1 MTLGSLCAAL
11 ACFAGLQALFAIA
24 PRVHPSGAA
33 LIRASTLSPLE
44 WRLHQHNHEGWY
56 RRWLRPIALLWGTRL
71 HVRPARMDPLYLIQA
86 GLDPEELDGV
96 EFRVMRLMSA
106 LAGAV
111 IACLLAVIAS
121 VGLALVP
128 LLAWAGYIAPARVL
142 AGRRRRR
149 QDQVHRE
156 LPQLISM
163 IRAFPL
169 LIARTIHLFGFPA
182 VVVRT
187 AIQYTI
193 AHRAGLAIDEVK
205 YFRVDDPAGYTVYEA
220 PSRLSTAIAITYLPT
235 LVLLIL
241 GVVCLAPALAQSKK
255 AGSGLAATLR
265 DQELMVRLSERNR
278 ATAQASSVSTKLLGV
293 LGGIYLPEFVILI
306 MIPLFWGIMQ
316 RAFG

>member
-11 ACFAGLQALFAIA
+11 ACFAGLQALFGIA

-142 AGRRRRR
+142 AGRRRSR

-163 IRAFPL
+163 IRAFTVAGMPL
-169 LIARTIHLFGFPA
+169 ERGLHLLSANTSPDSILKKEIRIALGRYGLGLSIEQALHEIGPRTG
-182 VVVRT
+182 V
-187 AIQYTI
+187 
-193 AHRAGLAIDEVK
+193 DEVAM
-205 YFRVDDPAGYTVYEA
+205 FV
-220 PSRLSTAIAITYLPT
+220 S
-235 LVLLIL
+235 
-241 GVVCLAPALAQSKK
+241 ALAQSKK

>member
-11 ACFAGLQALFAIA
+11 ACFAGLQALFGIA

-33 LIRASTLSPLE
+33 LIRASPLSPLE

-163 IRAFPL
+163 IRAFTVAGMPL
-169 LIARTIHLFGFPA
+169 ERGLHLLSANTSPDSILKKEIRIALGRYGLGLSIEQALHEIGPRTG
-182 VVVRT
+182 V
-187 AIQYTI
+187 
-193 AHRAGLAIDEVK
+193 DEVAM
-205 YFRVDDPAGYTVYEA
+205 FV
-220 PSRLSTAIAITYLPT
+220 S
-235 LVLLIL
+235 
-241 GVVCLAPALAQSKK
+241 ALAQSKK

>member
-1 MTLGSLCAAL
+1 MTLGSLCVAL
-11 ACFAGLQALFAIA
+11 ACFAGLQALFGIA

-106 LAGAV
+106 LAGAM
-111 IACLLAVIAS
+111 IACLLAVFAS
-121 VGLALVP
+121 GGLALVP

-149 QDQVHRE
+149 QERVHRE

-163 IRAFPL
+163 IRAFTVAGMPL
-169 LIARTIHLFGFPA
+169 ERGLHLLSANTSHDSVLKKEIRIALGRFGLGLSIEEALNEIGPRTG
-182 VVVRT
+182 
-187 AIQYTI
+187 
-193 AHRAGLAIDEVK
+193 IDEVSM
-205 YFRVDDPAGYTVYEA
+205 FV
-220 PSRLSTAIAITYLPT
+220 S
-235 LVLLIL
+235 
-241 GVVCLAPALAQSKK
+241 ALAQSKK
-255 AGSGLAATLR
+255 AGSGLDATLR

-278 ATAQASSVSTKLLGV
+278 ATAQAASVSTKLLGV

-306 MIPLFWGIMQ
+306 IIPLFWGIMQ

>member
-11 ACFAGLQALFAIA
+11 ACFAGLQALFGIA
-24 PRVHPSGAA
+24 RPVHPSGAA

-44 WRLHQHNHEGWY
+44 WRLHQRNHEGWY

-163 IRAFPL
+163 IRAFTVAGMPL
-169 LIARTIHLFGFPA
+169 ERGLHLLSANTSPDSILKKEIRIALGRYGLGLSIEQALHEIGPRTG
-182 VVVRT
+182 V
-187 AIQYTI
+187 
-193 AHRAGLAIDEVK
+193 DEVAM
-205 YFRVDDPAGYTVYEA
+205 FV
-220 PSRLSTAIAITYLPT
+220 S
-235 LVLLIL
+235 
-241 GVVCLAPALAQSKK
+241 ALAQSKK

>member
-11 ACFAGLQALFAIA
+11 ACFAGLQALFGIA

-142 AGRRRRR
+142 AGRRRSR

-163 IRAFPL
+163 IRAFTVAGMPL
-169 LIARTIHLFGFPA
+169 ERGLHLLSANTSPDSILKKEIRIALGRYGLGLSIEQALHEIGPRTG
-182 VVVRT
+182 V
-187 AIQYTI
+187 
-193 AHRAGLAIDEVK
+193 DEVAM
-205 YFRVDDPAGYTVYEA
+205 FV
-220 PSRLSTAIAITYLPT
+220 S
-235 LVLLIL
+235 
-241 GVVCLAPALAQSKK
+241 ALTQSKK